1 MNKLLNSNR
10 KEYIIIFKFYIFLQC
25 KEYGKILIVRPL
37 SLSLQNIITAGLFV
51 IILTSAPLNLVEKA
65 LYKWIIIIIIL
76 HLWMKSISST
86 I

>member
-10 KEYIIIFKFYIFLQC
+10 KNIIIFKFYIFLQC

-37 SLSLQNIITAGLFV
+37 SLSLQNIIKAGLFV

-65 LYKWIIIIIIL
+65 LYKWIIIIL
-76 HLWMKSISST
+76 HLWMKSVSST

>member
-10 KEYIIIFKFYIFLQC
+10 KEYYYFQVLYFFTV

-65 LYKWIIIIIIL
+65 LYKWIIIIIL

>member
-10 KEYIIIFKFYIFLQC
+10 KEYYYFQVLYFLQC
-25 KEYGKILIVRPL
+25 KEYGKILTVRPL
-37 SLSLQNIITAGLFV
+37 SLSLENIITAGLFV
-51 IILTSAPLNLVEKA
+51 IILNSVPLNLVEKA
-65 LYKWIIIIIIL
+65 LYKWIIIIIL

>member
-1 MNKLLNSNR
+1 MNKLWILTGKN
-10 KEYIIIFKFYIFLQC
+10 IIIFKFYIFVQC
-25 KEYGKILIVRPL
+25 KEYGKILTVRPL

-65 LYKWIIIIIIL
+65 LYKWIIIIIL